1 MRNVRE
7 DNTLAGGGHAGDDL
21 ATLRGIYEAF
31 NVRDIDALVSGL
43 VPEIEIEETEDI
55 GYAALLLRVLGP
67 RFVMLSG
74 HYRGLE
80 EVRRLFE
87 TVWEISEW
95 FKVEPQ
101 EFRRVGSYVVVPLA
115 MSAKARATGIEG
127 KATTVHLWAMRFGK
141 GGHLRVFATMAEA
154 LAAAGRPLA

>member
-7 DNTLAGGGHAGDDL
+7 DNALAGGGQARDEV

-31 NVRDIDALVSGL
+31 NARDIETLVSRL
-43 VPEIEIEETEDI
+43 EPDIEIEETEDI

-67 RFVMLSG
+67 RFVVLSG
-74 HYRGLE
+74 RYRGLE

-95 FKVEPQ
+95 FVVEPQ

-115 MSAKARATGIEG
+115 MRAKARATGIEG
-127 KATTVHLWAMRFGK
+127 NATTVHLWTMRFGN
-141 GGHLRVFATMAEA
+141 GAHLRVFATMAEA

>member
-1 MRNVRE
+1 VRNVRE
-7 DNTLAGGGHAGDDL
+7 DNALAGGGQAGDGVE
-21 ATLRGIYEAF
+21 TLRNVYEAF
-31 NVRDIDALVSGL
+31 NRRDIEALVAGF

-95 FKVEPQ
+95 FKVDPQ
-101 EFRRVGSYVVVPLA
+101 EFRRVGAYVVVPLA
-115 MSAKARATGIEG
+115 MSAKARETGIEG
-127 KATTVHLWAMRFGK
+127 EATTVHLWQMRFGK
-141 GGHLRVFATMAEA
+141 AAHLRVFATMGDA
-154 LAAAGRPLA
+154 LAAAGHPVA

>member
-1 MRNVRE
+1 VRNVRG
-7 DNTLAGGGHAGDDL
+7 DNALAGGGQAGDGVE
-21 ATLRGIYEAF
+21 TLRTVYEAF
-31 NVRDIDALVSGL
+31 NGRDIEALVAGF

-74 HYRGLE
+74 RYRGLE

-101 EFRRVGSYVVVPLA
+101 EFRRVGEYFVVPLA
-115 MSAKARATGIEG
+115 MRAKARATGMEG
-127 KATTVHLWAMRFGK
+127 EATTVHLWTMRFGK
-141 GGHLRVFATMAEA
+141 GAHLQVFATMGEA
-154 LAAAGRPLA
+154 LAAAGEPLG